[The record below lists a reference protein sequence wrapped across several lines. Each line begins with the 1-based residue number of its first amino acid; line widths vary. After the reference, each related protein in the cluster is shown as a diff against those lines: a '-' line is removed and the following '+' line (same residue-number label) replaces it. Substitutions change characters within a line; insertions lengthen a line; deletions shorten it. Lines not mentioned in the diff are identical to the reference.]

1 MKSNEPAANNMVE
14 EAELMF
20 WIATIY
26 GFTAGQERFPEEPWM
41 FFLKVSK
48 INSNKRPQI
57 SENTRSRPPAE
68 RHKTEHIRL
77 QLGDV

>member
-14 EAELMF
+14 EVELMF

-48 INSNKRPQI
+48 KNFK
-57 SENTRSRPPAE
+57 
-68 RHKTEHIRL
+68 
-77 QLGDV
+77 